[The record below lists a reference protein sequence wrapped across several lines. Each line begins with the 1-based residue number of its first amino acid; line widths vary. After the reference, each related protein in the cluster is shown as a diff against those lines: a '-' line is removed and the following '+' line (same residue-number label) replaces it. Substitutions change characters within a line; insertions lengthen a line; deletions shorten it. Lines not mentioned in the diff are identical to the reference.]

1 MKPLVLSYKG
11 KTLLKIYESITKKGY
26 QNNLF
31 NIKMY
36 KEFLKEKFEIFEIY
50 SLLDYGCGR
59 ANYLD
64 PSFDEINNISAKDFF
79 NLKEINH
86 YEPSIKL
93 DERKSSDCVICFDV
107 LEHIYIEDVKPIL
120 YDIFQYSKK
129 LVILQIACYP
139 AVAKLPNGENAHI
152 TCRHPLWWKGVLD
165 SISLDFKDISVVLI
179 CSTEFKKTTIF
190 HTWSANNWAKNEN
203 FVINT

>member
-1 MKPLVLSYKG
+1 MKPLVLSDKG
-11 KTLLKIYESITKKGY
+11 KKLIEIYKSMTANGY
-26 QNNLF
+26 ENNFF

-36 KEFLKEKFEIFEIY
+36 KEVIKQNFDIFEIS

-59 ANYLD
+59 VDYLD
-64 PSFDEINNISAKDFF
+64 SSFDENNHTSAKDFF
-79 NLKEINH
+79 NLREINL
-86 YEPSIKL
+86 YEPSIEI

-165 SISLDFKDISVVLI
+165 SISLDFKDISVVLM

-203 FVINT
+203 FMINT